1 MKRICVIFTAFII
14 SGVLLISCQQKES
27 AQQKKMTVDPGVAVQ
42 TYDKAVET
50 MDEYKQK
57 GEEAIEQMKESA
69 AGYGEAVKD
78 TAAGYGERAKDTAA
92 GYGEKAEEAAAG
104 YGNEVKQFKFK

>member
-1 MKRICVIFTAFII
+1 MRRQLFVSSVVIVIL
-14 SGVLLISCQQKES
+14 SLLFISCQQREPV
-27 AQQKKMTVDPGVAVQ
+27 QQKKTSKDLGVAVQ

-69 AGYGEAVKD
+69 AGYGEVVNDA
-78 TAAGYGERAKDTAA
+78 AAGYGEAA
-92 GYGEKAEEAAAG
+92 EKAVGELG
-104 YGNEVKQFKFK
+104 KEVESFEFK